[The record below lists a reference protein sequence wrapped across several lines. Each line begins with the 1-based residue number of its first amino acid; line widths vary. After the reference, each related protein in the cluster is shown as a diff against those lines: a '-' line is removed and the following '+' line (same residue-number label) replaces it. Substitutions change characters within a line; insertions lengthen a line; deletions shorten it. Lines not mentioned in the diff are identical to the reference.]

1 MNFSKTNLENPK
13 RLISIKR
20 KREDDEEDE
29 NVAC

>member
-1 MNFSKTNLENPK
+1 MNFSKINLENPK
-13 RLISIKR
+13 RLINIKR